1 MSDSVGFWK
10 RFFAGVLD
18 GIIVSAPLAIIF
30 GVITGDW
37 ENENFSTLFNF
48 LYMVIVPILWYGY
61 TVGKRIM
68 GIRIVRMDGKKLGI
82 GTMLL
87 RYLVAALVYAIT
99 LGIGF
104 IVSAFMV
111 GIRKD
116 HRSIHDFIAG
126 TYVTSNEHEGT
137 DKQFNSCFF
146 FAKIQIQTDMIF

>member
-1 MSDSVGFWK
+1 MSDSAGFWK
-10 RFFAGVLD
+10 RLFAGVLD

-48 LYMVIVPILWYGY
+48 LYRVIVPILWYGY

-82 GTMLL
+82 GTILL

-126 TYVTSNEHEGT
+126 TYVTSNEP
-137 DKQFNSCFF
+137 
-146 FAKIQIQTDMIF
+146 

>member
-10 RFFAGVLD
+10 RLFAGVLD
-18 GIIVSAPLAIIF
+18 GIIISAPLAIIF

-37 ENENFSTLFNF
+37 EDENFSTLFNF

-126 TYVTSNEHEGT
+126 TYVTSNEP
-137 DKQFNSCFF
+137 
-146 FAKIQIQTDMIF
+146 

>member
-10 RFFAGVLD
+10 RLFAGVLD

-37 ENENFSTLFNF
+37 ENENYSTLFNF

-61 TVGKRIM
+61 TVGKRIV

-99 LGIGF
+99 LGIGV

-126 TYVTSNEHEGT
+126 TYVTSN
-137 DKQFNSCFF
+137 KP
-146 FAKIQIQTDMIF
+146 

>member
-10 RFFAGVLD
+10 RLLAGFLD
-18 GIIVSAPLAIIF
+18 GIIVSLPLAIIF
-30 GVITGDW
+30 GLITGDW
-37 ENENFSTLFNF
+37 ENENFSTFFNF
-48 LYMVIVPILWYGY
+48 LYMLIVPILWYGY
-61 TVGKRIM
+61 TVGKRMM

-87 RYLVAALVYAIT
+87 RYIVAALVYAIT

-116 HRSIHDFIAG
+116 HRAIHDFIAG
-126 TYVTSNEHEGT
+126 TYVTSN
-137 DKQFNSCFF
+137 KP
-146 FAKIQIQTDMIF
+146 

>member
-10 RFFAGVLD
+10 RLFAGVLD

-48 LYMVIVPILWYGY
+48 LYMVIVPIIWYGY
-61 TVGKRIM
+61 TVGKRIV
-68 GIRIVRMDGKKLGI
+68 GIRIVRMDGKKVGI

-99 LGIGF
+99 LGIGV

-126 TYVTSNEHEGT
+126 TYVTSN
-137 DKQFNSCFF
+137 KP
-146 FAKIQIQTDMIF
+146 